1 MCLQETHGYSEEIL
15 AEIAILLPLWL
26 CFHSPVLLPDGIVAP
41 GAGGVL
47 ILVCPELVLRTDLV
61 HKILIPGRCQMLRL
75 VEKQDPQTASGDGLS
90 WNCDRA
96 KAVTLLNV
104 HNFGLTR
111 NDIMVIGNCVELCS
125 VRDAASPQTS
135 ITFLVGDFNL
145 RSVEDPPFRLGESNS
160 VTEHASMGSSRTLAQ
175 TPTAEGRGAL
185 PAASGND
192 RSTGPISCRK
202 PSFWPRAA
210 TKFGCRSGPWA
221 PDDGDQT

>member
-75 VEKQDPQTASGDGLS
+75 VEKQNPQTASGDGLS

-111 NDIMVIGNCVELCS
+111 NDVMVIGNCVELCS
-125 VRDAASPQTS
+125 VHFVVFFNV
-135 ITFLVGDFNL
+135 ILVL
-145 RSVEDPPFRLGESNS
+145 
-160 VTEHASMGSSRTLAQ
+160 
-175 TPTAEGRGAL
+175 
-185 PAASGND
+185 
-192 RSTGPISCRK
+192 
-202 PSFWPRAA
+202 
-210 TKFGCRSGPWA
+210 
-221 PDDGDQT
+221 